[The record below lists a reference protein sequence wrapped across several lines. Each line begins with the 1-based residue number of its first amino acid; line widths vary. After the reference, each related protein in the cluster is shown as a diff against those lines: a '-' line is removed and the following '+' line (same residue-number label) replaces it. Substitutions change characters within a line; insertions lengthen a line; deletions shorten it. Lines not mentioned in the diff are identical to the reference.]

1 MDLIIPRSSVW
12 GHQHQAPAN
21 DRPPAQVEL
30 SPNPLQALCFW
41 RHGRRVPAPELRRRP
56 QTASIGPCALR
67 QRTSSA
73 SSIALRHIPAAAR
86 SRRSPLRRKG
96 ETSELSKKNHV
107 VPRSFRRSGEIA
119 SRPSTACNR
128 GLVLDLIG
136 FVEGGCVGRVA
147 GAAERRDHVKALFN
161 SFDMDGTLGAWR
173 RRMGLRDGERPSAGM
188 VIAAWGPTASSIL
201 RRTAARSASARPGW
215 LSGGA
220 R

>member
-136 FVEGGCVGRVA
+136 FVAGRARRGG
-147 GAAERRDHVKALFN
+147 
-161 SFDMDGTLGAWR
+161 W
-173 RRMGLRDGERPSAGM
+173 
-188 VIAAWGPTASSIL
+188 
-201 RRTAARSASARPGW
+201 ARPRGETTSRPFSTRLTWTARLVRGAGGW
-215 LSGGA
+215 GSGTGSGP
-220 R
+220 RRGW